1 MAKKYIN
8 TLDYYG
14 YGENNKMDSAK
25 SSPYKV
31 KVSDKEGNI
40 ITIEKDDSLYACV
53 RLSFDNNSGI
63 LQLLDAA
70 HDNSVLAEVEMP
82 NADYIYNCRFDE
94 GKNAILFDVKALY
107 GDETSTIELDVES
120 LVELY
125 EAGNGIE
132 IGEKN
137 QETGRKPI
145 SIKLAEG
152 ENILQVSESGLS
164 ISDSVTTDDELA
176 AAISGKADVEY
187 VDELFSEL
195 SGLTSGITEI
205 LELIEEYGYDIEKI
219 KEILG
224 TDESDPSIDERLND
238 KADRDELI
246 EIDEEIGELS
256 GDVVSIKDEIESLSD
271 KLDTEI
277 EERKT
282 DSVSSVEYISS
293 AKTINFKNSND
304 EILSTIDTTDFIKD
318 GMVDNVEIKEIDG
331 VKVLAITF
339 NTDAGKE
346 EIDIPL
352 DDIFN
357 PGDYYTKRE
366 VDDLIAA
373 EKTSRRNA
381 DLDLWAALDT
391 EKNERRRADQTE
403 KEEREIAD
411 DEIRAMIVPEEVID
425 EKIENAISDIE
436 DAISDIE
443 DEISEEKARAINAET
458 LLDNKIDLETQRAIN
473 AETELRVDITA
484 EAQRASNAES
494 ELSIAITTET
504 QRATSKENSIANDL
518 LEEVSNRQNA
528 DSVLQ
533 SSINALDSRITGFEN
548 ALADETQAR
557 QDADASIEDDIA
569 DIRRT
574 FVSKEYVDRKDSETL
589 QTAINASVLSAKTY
603 TDYKVDGLEVELK
616 HYCDSGHTELQKGI
630 SENSTKINV
639 ISNLYGVSGDDASN
653 YDDSG
658 NGILDVLHR
667 EFHEFK
673 NNYVD
678 LSDQVSAN
686 TSNIE
691 IISGIVDTKADK
703 NEVYTKEETDELLDE
718 KLDVSAYT
726 DISEQVTANTQNIAI
741 LSGAVQDEEA
751 RAISAET
758 ELYNAIS
765 GASGALDA
773 LIEKLGYTD
782 NETLNRTGE
791 REVAFGQYN
800 ISVDSDD
807 PSEKTLFSI
816 GNGTDDENR
825 NNALEVK
832 QNGDVYLWVEGEFMN
847 INKLL
852 GQIAHEVYD
861 ADSSSH
867 FFDGD

>member
-14 YGENNKMDSAK
+14 YGENNRMDSAK
-25 SSPYKV
+25 ASSYKV

-187 VDELFSEL
+187 VDELFSDI

-205 LELIEEYGYDIEKI
+205 LELIEEYGDDIEKI

-256 GDVVSIKDEIESLSD
+256 GDVVSMKDEIESLSD

-277 EERKT
+277 EERKS
-282 DSVSSVEYISS
+282 DSVSSAEYDSN
-293 AKTINFKNSND
+293 AKTINFKNYNN
-304 EILSTIDTTDFIKD
+304 EVISTIDATDFIKD
-318 GMVDNVEIKEIDG
+318 GMVDNVEIKVIDG
-331 VKVLAITF
+331 KKYLAITF

-346 EIDIPL
+346 EIDIEL

-357 PGDYYTKRE
+357 PDNYYTKDE
-366 VDDLIAA
+366 IDDLIAA

-381 DLDLWAALDT
+381 DLDLWTALDA
-391 EKNERRRADQTE
+391 ERNERRNADQAE
-403 KEEREIAD
+403 AEARETAD
-411 DEIRAMIVPEEVID
+411 DELRAMIVPEDVID
-425 EKIENAISDIE
+425 EKIADAIEGIE
-436 DAISDIE
+436 DAIE
-443 DEISEEKARAINAET
+443 DEKERAEAAEQA
-458 LLDNKIDLETQRAIN
+458 LGGIIDRENERA
-473 AETELRVDITA
+473 VTA
-484 EAQRASNAES
+484 EADLRNA
-494 ELSIAITTET
+494 IAAET
-504 QRATSKENSIANDL
+504 QRATNKENAIAGD
-518 LEEVSNRQNA
+518 LEEEIGARENA
-528 DSVLQ
+528 DATLQ
-533 SSINALDSRITGFEN
+533 ASINSIGNRITEFEN
-548 ALADETQAR
+548 ALAAETQAR
-557 QDADASIEDDIA
+557 QEADAELEDAIA
-569 DIRRT
+569 ELRDSFAT
-574 FVSKEYVDRKDSETL
+574 KEYVDQKDAETL
-589 QTAINASVLSAKTY
+589 SAAVNTAISSAKTY
-603 TDYKVDGLEVELK
+603 TDDEVDALEVELK
-616 HYCDSGHTELQKGI
+616 HYCDSGHTELQKAI
-630 SENSTKINV
+630 SDNSTKINV
-639 ISNLYGVSGDDASN
+639 ISNLYGVSGDDASH

-667 EFHEFK
+667 EFHKFK
-673 NNYVD
+673 NDYVD

-691 IISGIVDTKADK
+691 VLSGIVDTKADK
-703 NEVYTKEETDELLDE
+703 SEVYTKEETDELLDK
-718 KLDVSAYT
+718 KLDISAYT
-726 DISEQVTANTQNIAI
+726 DISEQVSANTENIS
-741 LSGAVQDEEA
+741 LLD
-751 RAISAET
+751 
-758 ELYNAIS
+758 
-765 GASGALDA
+765 GALEA
-773 LIEKLGYTD
+773 LIERLGYTD
-782 NETLNRTGE
+782 NDTLNRNGE

-807 PSEKTLFSI
+807 SSKKTLFSI
-816 GNGTDDENR
+816 GNGTDGENR
-825 NNALEVK
+825 SNALEIK
-832 QNGDVYLWVEGEFMN
+832 ENGDVYLWIEGEFMN

-861 ADSSSH
+861 ADTNSH
-867 FFDGD
+867 LFDGD

>member
-14 YGENNKMDSAK
+14 YGENNRMDSAK
-25 SSPYKV
+25 ASSYKV

-187 VDELFSEL
+187 VDELFSDI

-205 LELIEEYGYDIEKI
+205 LELIEEYGDDIEKI

-256 GDVVSIKDEIESLSD
+256 GDVVSMKDEIESLSD

-277 EERKT
+277 EERKS
-282 DSVSSVEYISS
+282 DSVSSAEYDSN
-293 AKTINFKNSND
+293 AKTINFKNYNN
-304 EILSTIDTTDFIKD
+304 EVISTIDATDFIKD
-318 GMVDNVEIKEIDG
+318 GMVDNVEIKVIDG
-331 VKVLAITF
+331 KKYLAITF

-346 EIDIPL
+346 EIDIEL

-357 PGDYYTKRE
+357 PDNYYTKDE
-366 VDDLIAA
+366 IDDLIAA

-381 DLDLWAALDT
+381 DLDLWTALDA
-391 EKNERRRADQTE
+391 ERNERRNADQAE
-403 KEEREIAD
+403 AEARETAD
-411 DEIRAMIVPEEVID
+411 DELRAMIVPEDVID
-425 EKIENAISDIE
+425 EKIADAIEGIE
-436 DAISDIE
+436 DAIE
-443 DEISEEKARAINAET
+443 DEKERAEAAEQA
-458 LLDNKIDLETQRAIN
+458 LGGIIDRENERA
-473 AETELRVDITA
+473 VTA
-484 EAQRASNAES
+484 EADLRNA
-494 ELSIAITTET
+494 IAAET
-504 QRATSKENSIANDL
+504 QRATNKENAIAGD
-518 LEEVSNRQNA
+518 LEEEIGARENA
-528 DSVLQ
+528 DATLQ
-533 SSINALDSRITGFEN
+533 ASINSIGNRITEFEN
-548 ALADETQAR
+548 ALAAETQAR
-557 QDADASIEDDIA
+557 QEADAELEDAIA
-569 DIRRT
+569 ELRDSFAT
-574 FVSKEYVDRKDSETL
+574 KEYVDQKDAETL
-589 QTAINASVLSAKTY
+589 SAAVNTAISSAKTY
-603 TDYKVDGLEVELK
+603 TDDEVDALEVELK
-616 HYCDSGHTELQKGI
+616 HYCDSGHTELQKAI
-630 SENSTKINV
+630 SDNSTKINV
-639 ISNLYGVSGDDASN
+639 ISNLYGVSGDDASH

-667 EFHEFK
+667 EFHKFK
-673 NNYVD
+673 NDYVD

-691 IISGIVDTKADK
+691 VLSGIVDTKADK
-703 NEVYTKEETDELLDE
+703 SEVYTKEETDELLDK
-718 KLDVSAYT
+718 KLDISAYT
-726 DISEQVTANTQNIAI
+726 DISEQVSANTENIS
-741 LSGAVQDEEA
+741 LLD
-751 RAISAET
+751 
-758 ELYNAIS
+758 
-765 GASGALDA
+765 GALEA
-773 LIEKLGYTD
+773 LIERLGYTD
-782 NETLNRTGE
+782 NDTLNRNGE

-807 PSEKTLFSI
+807 PSKKTLFSI
-816 GNGTDDENR
+816 GNGTDGENR
-825 NNALEVK
+825 SNALEIK
-832 QNGDVYLWVEGEFMN
+832 ENGDVYLWIEGEFMN

-861 ADSSSH
+861 ADTNSH
-867 FFDGD
+867 LFDGD